1 MPHLEQIAIVGASLG
16 GLRTA
21 QALRGRGKFEGTL
34 TLIGAEPHY
43 PYDRPPL
50 SKQLLAGEWG
60 PEKTLLDPPDRVDGL
75 GLDLRL
81 GVRAESLDLEARE
94 VALSDGERVG
104 FDALIIATGA
114 APRTLPNTPD
124 LAGIHTLRTIDDS
137 MRIRAALAEGPKVA
151 VVGAGFIGA
160 EVAAVARSAGLEVTL
175 IEALPAPLAQS
186 AGVEVGEALAALHRD
201 RGVDVRCNALVAGI
215 EGGERVERVV
225 LADGST
231 VDADLVVV
239 GIGVAP
245 ETGWLEGSGLE
256 LRDGV
261 VCDATLAAAQG
272 VYALGDVCRW
282 YNPVFDEE
290 MRVEHWTNVIHQSR
304 QVARNLLAEPGQA
317 RPFASV
323 PYVWSDQYDLSIQS
337 LGHPKADDEVEVLHG
352 SLESREFVVGYRRN
366 GIIVGGLT
374 FNMPQQLS
382 SYRPLI
388 EQRTAWEAVL
398 EHAQAMS

>member
-1 MPHLEQIAIVGASLG
+1 MPHPERIAIVGASLG

-21 QALRGRGKFEGTL
+21 QGLRGRGKFEGSI

-50 SKQLLAGEWG
+50 SKQLLAGQWG
-60 PEKTLLDPPDRVDGL
+60 PEQTLLDAPDTVDKL

-81 GVRAESLDLEARE
+81 GVRAEGLDLEARE
-94 VALSDGERVG
+94 VTLSDGSSVA
-104 FDALIIATGA
+104 FDALVIATGA
-114 APRTLPNTPD
+114 TPRTLPNTPD
-124 LAGIHTLRTIDDS
+124 LAGIYTLRTIDDS
-137 MRIRAALAEGPKVA
+137 MRIRAELAKGPRVA

-160 EVAAVARSAGLEVTL
+160 EVASVARSAGLEVTL
-175 IEALPAPLAQS
+175 IEALPAPLAKAVG
-186 AGVEVGEALAALHRD
+186 AGGGGGCANLHRQ
-201 RGVDVRCNALVAGI
+201 RGVDVRCGALVAGF
-215 EGGERVERVV
+215 EGDERVERVV
-225 LADGST
+225 LVDGST
-231 VDADLVVV
+231 VEADLVVV

-256 LRDGV
+256 LRDGI
-261 VCDATLAAAQG
+261 VCDSTLMAAPG
-272 VYALGDVCRW
+272 VYAIGDVCRW
-282 YNPVFDEE
+282 YNPIYEEE

-304 QVARNLLAEPGQA
+304 QVARNLLAEPGEA

-323 PYVWSDQYDLSIQS
+323 PYVWSDQYDASIQS
-337 LGHPKADDEVEVLHG
+337 LGHMRPDDPFEVLHG
-352 SLESREFVVGYRRN
+352 SLESLAFVAGYQRN

-388 EQRTAWEAVL
+388 EQRTPWEAVL
-398 EHAQAMS
+398 EHAQAMD

>member
-1 MPHLEQIAIVGASLG
+1 MPHPDRIAIVGASLG

-21 QALRGRGKFEGTL
+21 QALRGRGKFEGTI

-50 SKQLLAGEWG
+50 SKQVLAGEWG
-60 PEKTLLDPPDRVDGL
+60 PERTLLDPPDKVDDL

-81 GVRAESLDLEARE
+81 GVKAESLDLEARE
-94 VALSDGERVG
+94 VALSDGGRVG
-104 FDALIIATGA
+104 FDSLIIATGA
-114 APRTLPNTPD
+114 TPRTLPNTPD

-137 MRIRAALAEGPKVA
+137 MRIRAELAKGPRVA

-175 IEALPAPLAQS
+175 IEALPAPLAQA
-186 AGVEVGEALAALHRD
+186 AGVEVGEACAAMHRS
-201 RGVDVRCNALVAGI
+201 RGVDVRCDARVAGF
-215 EGGERVERVV
+215 EGSERVERVL
-225 LADGST
+225 LADGSA
-231 VDADLVVV
+231 VEADLVVV

-245 ETGWLEGSGLE
+245 ETRWLEGSGLE

-261 VCDATLAAAQG
+261 VCDATCAAAPG
-272 VYALGDVCRW
+272 VYAVGDVCRW
-282 YNPVFDEE
+282 YNPIFEEE

-304 QVARNLLAEPGQA
+304 QVARNLLAEPGEA

-323 PYVWSDQYDLSIQS
+323 PYVWSDQYDASIQS
-337 LGHPKADDEVEVLHG
+337 LGHPTADDEVEVLHG
-352 SLESREFVVGYRRN
+352 SLESLEFVAGYQRN

-388 EQRTAWEAVL
+388 EQRTPWEAVL
-398 EHAQAMS
+398 EHAQAMG

>member
-1 MPHLEQIAIVGASLG
+1 MPHPERIAIAGASLG

-50 SKQLLAGEWG
+50 SKQVLAGQWG
-60 PEKTLLDPPDRVDGL
+60 PERTLLDPPAKVDEL

-81 GVRAESLDLEARE
+81 GVRAEALDLEARE
-94 VALSDGERVG
+94 VALSDGGRVA
-104 FDALIIATGA
+104 FDALVIATGA
-114 APRTLPNTPD
+114 TPRTLPDTPD

-137 MRIRAALAEGPKVA
+137 LRIRAELEAGPRVA

-160 EVAAVARSAGLEVTL
+160 EVAAVARGAGLEVTL
-175 IEALPAPLAQS
+175 IEALPAPLANA
-186 AGVEVGEALAALHRD
+186 AGAEVGEACAALHRGH
-201 RGVDVRCNALVAGI
+201 GVDVRCDTLVAGF
-215 EGGERVERVV
+215 EGGERVERVL
-225 LADGST
+225 LADGSA
-231 VDADLVVV
+231 VEADLVVV

-261 VCDATLAAAQG
+261 VCDETLAAAPG
-272 VYALGDVCRW
+272 VYAVGDACRW
-282 YNPVFDEE
+282 YNPVFGEE

-304 QVARNLLAEPGQA
+304 QAARNLLAEPGEA

-323 PYVWSDQYDLSIQS
+323 PYVWSDQYDASIQS
-337 LGHPKADDEVEVLHG
+337 LGHMRPDDAVEVLHG
-352 SLESREFVVGYRRN
+352 SLESLEFVAGYQRD

-374 FNMPQQLS
+374 FNMPQQLAA
-382 SYRPLI
+382 YRPLI
-388 EQRTAWEAVL
+388 EQRTPWEAVL
-398 EHAQAMS
+398 EHARAAE